1 MADHHIPACNIRSNH
16 NKQENCKEEYSAEA
30 LVNCVIYVLVWDYG
44 NFISDVPTR
53 GGLMEE
59 EIYYNRLF
67 VKDNK
72 FISSA
77 KTNVAIYLGTVK
89 YKTKRNGDKEIR
101 VSKKVADDLDR
112 LGCEKLLLSV
122 NGRVMD
128 GKYRN
133 QTIIISCEDA
143 IMEVLITGAIQN
155 L

>member
-1 MADHHIPACNIRSNH
+1 
-16 NKQENCKEEYSAEA
+16 
-30 LVNCVIYVLVWDYG
+30 
-44 NFISDVPTR
+44 
-53 GGLMEE
+53 MEE

-89 YKTKRNGDKEIR
+89 YKTKRNGYREIR

-122 NGRVMD
+122 NGRETD

-133 QTIIISCEDA
+133 QTIIVDCKDTT
-143 IMEVLITGAIQN
+143 MEILITGAVQN
-155 L
+155 P

>member
-1 MADHHIPACNIRSNH
+1 
-16 NKQENCKEEYSAEA
+16 
-30 LVNCVIYVLVWDYG
+30 
-44 NFISDVPTR
+44 
-53 GGLMEE
+53 MEE

-89 YKTKRNGDKEIR
+89 YKTKRNGYREIR

-133 QTIIISCEDA
+133 QTIIINCEDTT
-143 IMEVLITGAIQN
+143 MEVLITGASQKP
-155 L
+155 

>member
-1 MADHHIPACNIRSNH
+1 
-16 NKQENCKEEYSAEA
+16 
-30 LVNCVIYVLVWDYG
+30 
-44 NFISDVPTR
+44 
-53 GGLMEE
+53 MEE
-59 EIYYNRLF
+59 EVYYNRLF

-101 VSKKVADDLDR
+101 VPKKIADDLDR

-122 NGRVMD
+122 NGWVMD

-133 QTIIISCEDA
+133 RTIIINCKDTT
-143 IMEVLITGAIQN
+143 MEVLIIGASQKP
-155 L
+155 